1 MPLDY
6 QTLVASNLILQLIL
20 AAALVFAVF
29 LAKKKNFQ
37 RHCLV
42 LRLAVTGPD
51 SGYLSADVSSHG
63 PNPGAG
69 PAQWSLSG
77 RGLGAPRPGPGS
89 GTALDL
95 HQPGLSAAFKGPAC
109 SQDGHAGGGWLLGG
123 LSYSGIPHLSETV
136 LLSSCLND
144 LINRAQKDKQA

>member
-42 LRLAVTGPD
+42 LRMAMPAQILAILALMSPAMGQILEPGRPNGLFQAEVLVHHGLGLAV
-51 SGYLSADVSSHG
+51 
-63 PNPGAG
+63 
-69 PAQWSLSG
+69 
-77 RGLGAPRPGPGS
+77 
-89 GTALDL
+89 
-95 HQPGLSAAFKGPAC
+95 
-109 SQDGHAGGGWLLGG
+109 
-123 LSYSGIPHLSETV
+123 V
-136 LLSSCLND
+136 LLWIYINLVYLRHLKARLALKRAMQAAAGFWVAS
-144 LINRAQKDKQA
+144 LILGFHIYVKLYY